1 MGVVKMATK
10 PKVRR
15 DLVVYEADE
24 ELVIYDPKAGGVH
37 HLNPLGALVFRL
49 CDGTATVR
57 QTAFELAD
65 ALDIPVEQLDPQ
77 VRAIVKEFRSREL
90 VERPRTAAAEI
101 EVPLSNEDG
110 DQRERIR
117 LEVPRST

>member
-1 MGVVKMATK
+1 MATK

-37 HLNPLGALVFRL
+37 HLNTLGALVFRL

-57 QTAFELAD
+57 QTVFELAD

-90 VERPRTAAAEI
+90 VERPGTAAAEI
-101 EVPLSNEDG
+101 EVPLSNDDG